1 MASIVFDNVLVDF
14 PIYNSNTRSLKNKL
28 IQVATGGQLG
38 SDKHGRVVVRA
49 LENISF
55 QLKDGDRVGLL
66 GHNGAGKSTLLR
78 LLGGVYEPTFGK
90 STIIGKIGSLID
102 ISLGIDPETTGRDN
116 IYIRG
121 ALLGLTRSQVKVKI
135 DEIIDFSELGDFVDM
150 PLRTYST
157 GMHMRLAFSVSTI
170 IRPEILLMDE
180 LLSVGDESFQH
191 KVENR
196 LNDLV
201 SSAKILVIAS
211 HSKELLLK
219 TCNRLIWLEHGRIKM
234 DGTPETISSAY
245 FGH

>member
-90 STIIGKIGSLID
+90 STIIGQIGSLID

-121 ALLGLTRSQVKVKI
+121 ALLGLTRSQVKFKI

-180 LLSVGDESFQH
+180 WLSVGDESFQH

>member
-180 LLSVGDESFQH
+180 WLSVGDESFQH

-201 SSAKILVIAS
+201 SSAKILVSAS

>member
-1 MASIVFDNVLVDF
+1 MTSIVFDNVSVDF

-38 SDKHGRVVVRA
+38 ADKHGRVVVRA
-49 LENISF
+49 LENINF
-55 QLKDGDRVGLL
+55 ELKDGDRVGLL

-180 LLSVGDESFQH
+180 WLSVGDETFQH

-234 DGTPETISSAY
+234 DGHPNNISAAY
-245 FGH
+245 FVC

>member
-1 MASIVFDNVLVDF
+1 MTSIVFDNVSVDF

-38 SDKHGRVVVRA
+38 ADKHGRVVVRA
-49 LENISF
+49 LENITF

-90 STIIGKIGSLID
+90 STIIGQIGSLID

-180 LLSVGDESFQH
+180 WLSVGDETFQH

-211 HSKELLLK
+211 HSKELLLN

-234 DGTPETISSAY
+234 DGNPKKVCAAY
-245 FGH
+245 FG

>member
-1 MASIVFDNVLVDF
+1 MASIIFDNVLVDF

-180 LLSVGDESFQH
+180 WLSVGDESFQH

-211 HSKELLLK
+211 HSKELLLR
-219 TCNRLIWLEHGRIKM
+219 TCSRLIWLEHGRIKM

>member
-1 MASIVFDNVLVDF
+1 MTSIVFDNVSVDF

-38 SDKHGRVVVRA
+38 ADKHGRVVVRA
-49 LENISF
+49 LENITF

-90 STIIGKIGSLID
+90 STIIGQIGSLID

-170 IRPEILLMDE
+170 IMPEILLMDE
-180 LLSVGDESFQH
+180 WLSVGDETFQH

-211 HSKELLLK
+211 HSKELLLN

-234 DGTPETISSAY
+234 DGNPKKVCAAY
-245 FGH
+245 FG